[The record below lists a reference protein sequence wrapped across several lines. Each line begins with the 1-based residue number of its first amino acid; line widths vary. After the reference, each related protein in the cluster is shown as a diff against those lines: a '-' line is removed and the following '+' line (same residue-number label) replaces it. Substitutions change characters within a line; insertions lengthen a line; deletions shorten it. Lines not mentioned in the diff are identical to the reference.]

1 MVSRRQLFSTVA
13 AGIGLTPLL
22 MWLARSEPAPED
34 APPLSFPEEKS
45 EAEWHA
51 VLSPQ
56 QYHVLRERGT
66 ERPFSSTLNHEKRHG
81 TFVCVACGH
90 RLFSSSTK
98 YDSVTGW
105 PSFWAPHDG
114 AFGTAID
121 RSYFMIRT
129 EVHCARCGGHLGHL
143 FPDGPRPT
151 GERYCMNGVA
161 MRFVPEI

>member
-81 TFVCVACGH
+81 TFGCS
-90 RLFSSSTK
+90 RPPPSTTAERAGRA
-98 YDSVTGW
+98 SGRRSMERSAPQSTGAT
-105 PSFWAPHDG
+105 S
-114 AFGTAID
+114 
-121 RSYFMIRT
+121 
-129 EVHCARCGGHLGHL
+129 
-143 FPDGPRPT
+143 
-151 GERYCMNGVA
+151 
-161 MRFVPEI
+161 